1 MGGDQ
6 TQEGFNNKYTLPQ
19 HNNTEA
25 PMHMLFLALLC
36 PKIKKKN
43 KKKINIYMSIFILE
57 NEVEQFQF

>member
-43 KKKINIYMSIFILE
+43 KKK
-57 NEVEQFQF
+57 